1 MDVVKVALFAV
12 LSAVLVC
19 LVRQTKSD
27 FAVAV
32 AVVSGV
38 VLVSLVCDNLFE
50 VVYAFYDLSESA
62 GVDHAAVNCVIRVVG
77 IGYVAE
83 FACGICNDAGCKS
96 IGDKVLLAS
105 KVAIILVA
113 LPVVQNLFEAIK
125 GLLS

>member
-27 FAVAV
+27 FA

-62 GVDHAAVNCVIRVVG
+62 GVDHAAVNCVIKVVG

>member
-50 VVYAFYDLSESA
+50 VVYAF
-62 GVDHAAVNCVIRVVG
+62 
-77 IGYVAE
+77 
-83 FACGICNDAGCKS
+83 
-96 IGDKVLLAS
+96 
-105 KVAIILVA
+105 
-113 LPVVQNLFEAIK
+113 
-125 GLLS
+125 